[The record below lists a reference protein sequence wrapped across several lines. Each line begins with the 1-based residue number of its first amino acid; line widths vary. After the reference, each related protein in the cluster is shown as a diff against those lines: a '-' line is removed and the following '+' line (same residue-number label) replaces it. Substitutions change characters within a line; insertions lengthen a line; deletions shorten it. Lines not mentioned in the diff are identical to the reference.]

1 MDFRNW
7 LQAEMDARE
16 ISPSALA
23 RKSKVPQPTIFRILS
38 GETKDPRTGTVKKL
52 EHALGAVSPPLDSPA
67 VEHVEH
73 NELLAAWDW
82 LLPGERQELL
92 MRIKAAAAHNRAATD
107 HFKPKVIKVIER
119 RKRTVHFDWDDRRQQ
134 KEDSD
139 A

>member
-1 MDFRNW
+1 MDFRDW

-16 ISPSALA
+16 IGPSALA

-52 EHALGAVSPPLDSPA
+52 ERALGAVSPPLESPA

-73 NELLAAWDW
+73 NELLEAWDW

-92 MRIKAAAAHNRAATD
+92 IRIKAEAAHNRAAAD
-107 HFKPKVIKVIER
+107 HFKPKVIKVVER
-119 RKRTVHFDWDDRRQQ
+119 RKRTVHFDGDDRRQR